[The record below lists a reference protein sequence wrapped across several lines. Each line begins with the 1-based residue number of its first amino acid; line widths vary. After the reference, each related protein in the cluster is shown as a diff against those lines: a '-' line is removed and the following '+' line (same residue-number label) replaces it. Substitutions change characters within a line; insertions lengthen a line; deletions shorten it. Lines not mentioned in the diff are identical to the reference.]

1 MPGRT
6 TRLFV
11 ISFAVVL
18 VAATAQCGG
27 LIAPQYITLATD
39 STGPVCVHL
48 EDPYSER
55 LCPDIPEAEYFTPSQ
70 VTAETLIV
78 VTASGTRRIALPN
91 RTDAIFLSQ
100 SATSTFLLR
109 HYDATNRARADS
121 LRTYLTG
128 RYRPK
133 PR

>member
-1 MPGRT
+1 M
-6 TRLFV
+6 TRLTV
-11 ISFAVVL
+11 VSLAVVL
-18 VAATAQCGG
+18 VAVTAQCGG
-27 LIAPQYITLATD
+27 SIAPVYITSPTD

-55 LCPDIPEAEYFTPSQ
+55 LCPNLPETEYFTPSQ

-78 VTASGTRRIALPN
+78 VTASGTRRIALNP

-100 SATSTFLLR
+100 SAMSTFLLR
-109 HYDATNRARADS
+109 HYDATNRPRGDS
-121 LRTYLTG
+121 LREYLRG